1 MTHIIT
7 IETQSATHFAQIKGL
22 AERLGARIK
31 DAHTEAELS
40 EAEALELL
48 NRVAG
53 SWQGDIDIGPHR
65 VPVDQ
70 KELSK
75 KVLALRTRFQ
85 HVQVDPNLDLSALA
99 NEMLG
104 E

>member
-7 IETQSATHFAQIKGL
+7 IETHSETDFAQIKGL
-22 AERLGARIK
+22 AERLGAHIEER
-31 DAHTEAELS
+31 HTEAQLS
-40 EAEALELL
+40 EAEEFELL

-75 KVLALRTRFQ
+75 KVLALRARFQ
-85 HVQVDPNLDLSALA
+85 HVPVDPNLDLSALA
-99 NEMLG
+99 NGMLG